1 MSGRNT
7 PAGAPPARRPT
18 AGRVGLTVAG
28 LVAIVIG
35 GALLTVPATFH
46 AGNGIEYA
54 GNSSLLSE
62 TRGAGGALL
71 ATGVLVML
79 GGYVRRLTYPAA
91 LVGAVVYL
99 AYGLSRL
106 LGMMLDGPP
115 AAGLVAATV
124 VELILGVVCG
134 RLVLRYD
141 RQPVTPLLSDGA

>member
-7 PAGAPPARRPT
+7 PAGAPPVPRP
-18 AGRVGLTVAG
+18 GRVGLTVAG

-62 TRGAGGALL
+62 ARAAGGSLL
-71 ATGVLVML
+71 ATGVLVTL
-79 GGYVRRLTYPAA
+79 GGYVRRLTFTAA

-106 LGMMLDGPP
+106 LSMALDGPP
-115 AAGLVAATV
+115 ATGLVAAMV
-124 VELILGVVCG
+124 VELILGAVCG

-141 RQPVTPLLSDGA
+141 RQPVLIGTAR